1 MFDSYHT
8 HPQTSVSVNKTVH
21 EHRAPTDE
29 SVRLLRELEQAA
41 QNKILDS
48 VRVTDSLFDGL
59 LHYQH
64 DYVNLKKLFACVIK
78 VNGKKITAR
87 FDCDESLDR
96 EQIIFG
102 IRDAIAREIANQIT
116 ASVLSSSNN
125 LRF

>member
-1 MFDSYHT
+1 MFNTYHT
-8 HPQTSVSVNKTVH
+8 HQNSSVSVEKTVH

-29 SVRLLRELEQAA
+29 SVRLLREFEQAA
-41 QNKILDS
+41 RDKILDS

-64 DYVNLKKLFACVIK
+64 DYLNLKKLFACVIK
-78 VNGKKITAR
+78 LNGKKITAR
-87 FDCDESLDR
+87 FECDESLSR
-96 EQIIFG
+96 EQIILG

-116 ASVLSSSNN
+116 ESVLSASKN